1 MKSLKSILLLIVL
14 LVAVAASW
22 HIYQQEQKKIAFKE
36 DLVEL
41 SKIKYGLFNV
51 DTWKEKLADILSKK
65 VREFS
70 LEGGNRKQ
78 MHDKIANF
86 LYSVITTFE
95 DRFHQENKKKLLGFM
110 SDGIANLTGIFKQV
124 KEDVP
129 VFADQILDFLNEEQ
143 NRASIRDFLIQ
154 KLNDYA
160 DQTFAETDYTAVT
173 AILNTYQSKDKAEA
187 VAMLNTKL
195 TSIEQALSLFKTG
208 LLSLALCYFIFLL
221 FPVNLSRLE
230 LMITLLFCF
239 VFLLLGISLPMIEI
253 DARISQMNFTL
264 LGEQLRFAD
273 EVLYYKSK
281 SILQVVGMMLSQGKV
296 KVLFV
301 GVLVFAFSVFFPML
315 KLVCSMLYLYL
326 QKLRE
331 SKVVC
336 FIVFK
341 TGKWSMADVFV
352 VAIFM
357 AYIGFEG
364 ILSEQLKH
372 LEGMSKEVELLTTN
386 HSSLMYG
393 FFVFTAFVLLSL
405 MSASKIKVEGL
416 MIND

>member
-1 MKSLKSILLLIVL
+1 MKSLKSILLLVVL
-14 LVAVAASW
+14 FVAVGLSW
-22 HIYQQEQKKIAFKE
+22 HIYQQEQKKIAYKE
-36 DLVEL
+36 DLIEL

-65 VREFS
+65 VREFN
-70 LEGGNRKQ
+70 LEGGNRQQ
-78 MHDKIANF
+78 MHQKISTF
-86 LYSVITTFE
+86 LHSVITGFE
-95 DRFHQENKKKLLGFM
+95 ERFHRENKKKLLGFM
-110 SDGIANLTGIFKQV
+110 SNGIANVTGAFRRI
-124 KEDVP
+124 KEDIP
-129 VFADQILDFLNEEQ
+129 VFTDQILDFLNEKE
-143 NRASIRDFLIQ
+143 NRESIRDFLVG

-160 DQTFAETDYTAVT
+160 DETFAETDYTAVT
-173 AILNTYQSKDKAEA
+173 SILNKYDLKDKTEA
-187 VAMLNTKL
+187 VVLLKTKI
-195 TSIEQALSLFKTG
+195 TTIEQELYFFEIA
-208 LLSLALCYFIFLL
+208 LLSLAVFYFIFLL
-221 FPVNLSRLE
+221 FPIDLSRLE
-230 LMITLLFCF
+230 LMLTLLFCL
-239 VFLLLGISLPMIEI
+239 VFLLLGVFLPMIEI

-281 SILQVVGMMLSQGKV
+281 SILQVVVMMLFQGKI
-296 KVLFV
+296 KVLLV
-301 GVLVFAFSVFFPML
+301 GVLVCVFSVFFPLL
-315 KLVCSMLYLYL
+315 KLSCSMLYLY
-326 QKLRE
+326 QHKFRQ
-331 SKVVC
+331 SKAIN

-372 LEGMSKEVELLTTN
+372 LESMSKEVELLTTN

-405 MSASKIKVEGL
+405 VSASKLAKKIR
-416 MIND
+416 D